1 MMELHFPAKAKVHL
15 AIFATSILALIHYNH
30 DPFLSMIIVE
40 ISALYVITTNRQQ
53 RELLPALSIIVISKI
68 ATLPLTLN
76 YYNPASVKE
85 YLIIVL
91 LYDLG
96 VALALQ
102 FGYRANAFRKLFK
115 VTTPPRK
122 IPQVLAMCTLLYL
135 GIFHI
140 LLVLSEILIWEYDHQ
155 IFASEPFFYGSF
167 EGIRT
172 LHKLLLL
179 LAIWSMLL
187 DSHFVDYDRYKKL
200 TPSNN

>member
-1 MMELHFPAKAKVHL
+1 MMELHIPTKAKVHL
-15 AIFATSILALIHYNH
+15 AIFAASILALIHFSH
-30 DPFLSMIIVE
+30 DPFLSMVIVE

-53 RELLPALSIIVISKI
+53 RELLPALSIIVFSKI
-68 ATLPLTLN
+68 LTLPLTLN
-76 YYNPASVKE
+76 YYSPASVKE
-85 YLIIVL
+85 YLVIIL

-102 FGYRANAFRKLFK
+102 FGYRANGLRKLFN
-115 VTTPPRK
+115 VTTPARK

-140 LLVLSEILIWEYDHQ
+140 FLVLSEILIWEYDHQ
-155 IFASEPFFYGSF
+155 LLSSEPFFYGSF
-167 EGIRT
+167 EAART
-172 LHKLLLL
+172 FHKLLLL